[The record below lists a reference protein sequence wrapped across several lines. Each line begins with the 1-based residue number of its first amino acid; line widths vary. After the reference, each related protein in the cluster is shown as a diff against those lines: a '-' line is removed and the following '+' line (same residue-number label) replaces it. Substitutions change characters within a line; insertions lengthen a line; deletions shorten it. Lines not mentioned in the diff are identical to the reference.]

1 MKTAQDV
8 IMEIQELPPEEKQ
21 IVVDFVAS
29 IQEETYNPTYYSP
42 EDMAK
47 IDHDMEE
54 AEQGINVSGPF
65 YTTEEILAHLDSLKP
80 EE

>member
-29 IQEETYNPTYYSP
+29 IQEEEFFEENYSP
-42 EDMAK
+42 EDIAK
-47 IDHDMEE
+47 ILQAGELAEKGIGVSPELEGEE
-54 AEQGINVSGPF
+54 AVH
-65 YTTEEILAHLDSLKP
+65 YLKKLRNT
-80 EE
+80 